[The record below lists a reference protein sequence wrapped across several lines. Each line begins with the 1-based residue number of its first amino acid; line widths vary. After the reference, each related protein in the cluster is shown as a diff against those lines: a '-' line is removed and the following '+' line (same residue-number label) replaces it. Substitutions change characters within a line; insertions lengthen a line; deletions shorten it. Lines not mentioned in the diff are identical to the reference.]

1 MAFHPR
7 QLPEYWQDRQP
18 LEKLEQLLERERDQ
32 LPLWVPV
39 ALGCGIAAWFRL
51 ANPAW
56 WLAFVSL
63 CGAAVLL
70 AILKGKGRRAGKA
83 LFWLALFA
91 GLGCA
96 LIWFRSSNVA
106 APVLERPLVGLF
118 NAEIER
124 VEPVLAREMV
134 RLTLRT
140 GNNPELPPRVRVNV
154 PLARAGPDLQEGAL
168 VQLRARLMP
177 PAPPALPGSYDFAE
191 RAWFEGLGATGQ
203 ALGEV
208 QVLRPADPLLSLSP
222 YRQRLSDHVR
232 SRMAGA
238 AGAIGATLATGD
250 RGAIA
255 EEDAEAMRRSGLA
268 HLLSISGLHVTAVVG
283 AVYLLVLRLLALSQ
297 TLALRWRLPVVAAA
311 CAALAAVGY
320 TLLTGAEVPTIRAC
334 VAALLVLVALMMG
347 RSALTLRMVA
357 AGALFV
363 LVFWPESLVGPSFQL
378 SFAAVTAIIALHEQ
392 PRIKALFMLRDESW
406 LRKVGRFLLS
416 LFLTG
421 LVVEIALMPIALYHF
436 HKAGL
441 YGALANI
448 VAIPLTTFLI
458 MPLEALA
465 LLLDGVGLGAPVWW
479 LCERAL
485 AGLIGLAHFVAGRP
499 GAVTMLPT
507 MPVTA
512 FGLLLLGG
520 LWLCLWRERWRLLGL
535 IPVLAGGL
543 IIAGTRAPDLYVT
556 GDGRHVAIRD
566 ERGGLAMLRTRSG
579 DFVRD
584 MIRENAGVEGELQ
597 ALDSRPDAACNA
609 DSCVVTLRRGE
620 RDWRILATRSRH
632 HIPVLALSAACRRA
646 DIVVSERWLPAACQP
661 RWLKIDRALLAQVG
675 GMTVDLEHRRIVTVL
690 DRTGRH
696 HWTRYRPV
704 PTGERGAGNQ

>member
-203 ALGEV
+203 K
-208 QVLRPADPLLSLSP
+208 
-222 YRQRLSDHVR
+222 
-232 SRMAGA
+232 
-238 AGAIGATLATGD
+238 
-250 RGAIA
+250 
-255 EEDAEAMRRSGLA
+255 
-268 HLLSISGLHVTAVVG
+268 
-283 AVYLLVLRLLALSQ
+283 
-297 TLALRWRLPVVAAA
+297 VAAA
-311 CAALAAVGY
+311 IAPAKIA
-320 TLLTGAEVPTIRAC
+320 TG
-334 VAALLVLVALMMG
+334 
-347 RSALTLRMVA
+347 
-357 AGALFV
+357 
-363 LVFWPESLVGPSFQL
+363 
-378 SFAAVTAIIALHEQ
+378 
-392 PRIKALFMLRDESW
+392 
-406 LRKVGRFLLS
+406 
-416 LFLTG
+416 
-421 LVVEIALMPIALYHF
+421 
-436 HKAGL
+436 
-441 YGALANI
+441 
-448 VAIPLTTFLI
+448 
-458 MPLEALA
+458 
-465 LLLDGVGLGAPVWW
+465 
-479 LCERAL
+479 
-485 AGLIGLAHFVAGRP
+485 
-499 GAVTMLPT
+499 
-507 MPVTA
+507 
-512 FGLLLLGG
+512 
-520 LWLCLWRERWRLLGL
+520 
-535 IPVLAGGL
+535 
-543 IIAGTRAPDLYVT
+543 
-556 GDGRHVAIRD
+556 
-566 ERGGLAMLRTRSG
+566 
-579 DFVRD
+579 
-584 MIRENAGVEGELQ
+584 
-597 ALDSRPDAACNA
+597 SR
-609 DSCVVTLRRGE
+609 
-620 RDWRILATRSRH
+620 
-632 HIPVLALSAACRRA
+632 
-646 DIVVSERWLPAACQP
+646 
-661 RWLKIDRALLAQVG
+661 
-675 GMTVDLEHRRIVTVL
+675 
-690 DRTGRH
+690 
-696 HWTRYRPV
+696 
-704 PTGERGAGNQ
+704 